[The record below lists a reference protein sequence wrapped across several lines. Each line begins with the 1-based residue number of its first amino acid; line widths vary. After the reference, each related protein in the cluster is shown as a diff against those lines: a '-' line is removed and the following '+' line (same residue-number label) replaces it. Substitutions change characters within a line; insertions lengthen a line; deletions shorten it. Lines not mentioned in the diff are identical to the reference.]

1 MPANLLLTPRPDRLP
16 PETQI
21 LREAL
26 VLLSAL
32 RVPGEPHL
40 PACRVWRQ
48 QVGTFRQLYSEAKIK
63 VGTEGMADI
72 GGILHGGR
80 ALQIEMKTRD
90 GVLSQAQLNW
100 RDMTLELGGL
110 YVVARSPGFAVASV
124 LEALGFT
131 SQAVLDRVGAEGLGV
146 QAKGA
151 R

>member
-1 MPANLLLTPRPDRLP
+1 MPTNLLLTAPSPTRI

-21 LREAL
+21 LRETL

-32 RVPGEPHL
+32 TVPGEPKL

-48 QVGTFRQLYSEAKIK
+48 QVGTFRHLRSEVKIK

-72 GGILHGGR
+72 GGILRGGR
-80 ALQIEMKTRD
+80 ALQIELKAE
-90 GVLSQAQLNW
+90 GGALSPAQRSW

-110 YVVARSPGFAVASV
+110 YIVARSPGFAVATV
-124 LEALGFT
+124 LEALGYT
-131 SQAVLDRVGAEGLGV
+131 SQAVLDRVGGEALKV
-146 QAKGA
+146 A

>member
-1 MPANLLLTPRPDRLP
+1 VPANLLLLPRTARI

-21 LREAL
+21 LRETL

-32 RVPGEPHL
+32 TIPGSPRV

-80 ALQIEMKTRD
+80 ALQIEMKAED
-90 GVLSQAQLNW
+90 GQLSEAQRNW
-100 RDMTLELGGL
+100 REMTLGLGGL
-110 YVVARSPGFAVASV
+110 YFVARSPGFAVAAV
-124 LEALGFT
+124 LEALGYP
-131 SQAVLDRVGAEGLGV
+131 SASP
-146 QAKGA
+146 A
-151 R
+151 RPSA